1 MFETGGRVVLTD
13 HGAFILINV
22 YVPNAGP
29 SPERPRAA
37 YKYKFLE
44 ALKIKAV
51 SLQDAGRQVI
61 ASTSSAM
68 TAWLS
73 TEHAA
78 ACVVFK
84 TEAYSGKGMM
94 LDRIIFACSNTDTCL
109 NGLHV

>member
-1 MFETGGRVVLTD
+1 MPERRLYHSNVHTLCTVSHDVTVFETGCRVVLTD
-13 HGAFILINV
+13 HGSFVLINV

-44 ALKIKAV
+44 ALKTKAV

-61 ASTSSAM
+61 ASTCSAM
-68 TAWLS
+68 TASSS

-78 ACVVFK
+78 ACVDF
-84 TEAYSGKGMM
+84 
-94 LDRIIFACSNTDTCL
+94 
-109 NGLHV
+109 